1 MPFLPAT
8 LLLLLLFLL
17 PAGASAQVYKCKG
30 KSGETAYSEHPCDA
44 NAQPMKLRSERL
56 PAPVAL
62 PPPPP
67 AEAGEPEQS
76 PLRESGSPPPAPAE
90 QDRSAERACIATA
103 TASIYGPSND
113 RVATYQ
119 QQMAMLGEQLDNAAD
134 AKRSKA
140 LQARMDN
147 LRRAISREHAYA
159 HDQVNA
165 ARRRCVEQYRPTP

>member
-1 MPFLPAT
+1 MPAMPA
-8 LLLLLLFLL
+8 LLLLMLLFLL

-56 PAPVAL
+56 PAA
-62 PPPPP
+62 PPP
-67 AEAGEPEQS
+67 APPMEAGEPEPS
-76 PLRESGSPPPAPAE
+76 PLRESGSPPPPAPAE
-90 QDRSAERACIATA
+90 LDRSAERACIANA

-119 QQMAMLGEQLDNAAD
+119 QQMAMLGEQLDNASD
-134 AKRSKA
+134 AKRTQA
-140 LQARMDN
+140 LEARMDN
-147 LRRAISREHAYA
+147 LRRAIGREHAYA

-165 ARRRCVEQYRPTP
+165 ARRRCVEQHRAATP